1 MKHDE
6 ITKATKD
13 QLNAR
18 LKEIGVQAKTAEGE
32 VLDALLAEAQDI
44 SDILDQAKKREQLAG
59 FADSAAD
66 PAPAEGENGERSRFM
81 PKLTD
86 GRTWGLLQGRWER
99 PAGKEDGHG

>member
-6 ITKATKD
+6 LVKLTKD

-44 SDILDQAKKREQLAG
+44 SDILDQAKKREQLASI
-59 FADSAAD
+59 ADSVD
-66 PAPAEGENGERSRFM
+66 PEGNEGEKDEKSENKEVKAFDKRGSELKAHIVSF
-81 PKLTD
+81 TD
-86 GRTWGLLQGRWER
+86 CTC
-99 PAGKEDGHG
+99 